1 MMMIECRE
9 ILAAVPDGERGCIES
24 FDCFEKIGSTSS
36 WLTSDVIPGDG
47 CCRVAIADEQM
58 AGRGRRDKPW
68 ASPKGAGLWLSLAW
82 TFEKLPERL
91 PGLTLAI
98 GVALAEAL
106 HELGADVRLKWPND
120 LIANDGKL
128 GGILTEMQTQADRQR
143 TVIVGVG
150 INVDLPQTSVERIE
164 AERAGRVTDLK
175 ACLDPL
181 PERTAL
187 AATVIGAL
195 IRSIRRFA
203 ADGLSEADLETWQ
216 RYDWLAGKRVTVRQ
230 EGRTGVSGTAWGVDT
245 DGALLIRTSGQVRRA
260 LSGTVELQDSAE
272 AHA

>member
-1 MMMIECRE
+1 MMIECRE
-9 ILAAVPDGERGCIES
+9 ILAAVPDGERACIES
-24 FDCFEKIGSTSS
+24 FDCFQKVGSTST
-36 WLTSDVIPGDG
+36 WLTNDVIPADG

-58 AGRGRRDKPW
+58 AGRGRRDNRW

-98 GVALAEAL
+98 GIALAEAL
-106 HELGADVRLKWPND
+106 HELGADVGLKWPND

-143 TVIVGVG
+143 TVVVGVG
-150 INVDLPQTSVERIE
+150 INVDLPAAFLERIE
-164 AERAGRVTDLK
+164 AERGARVTDLK
-175 ACLDPL
+175 ACLKPL

-187 AATVIGAL
+187 AALVIGAL

-203 ADGLSEADLETWQ
+203 TEGLAAELETWQ

-230 EGRTGVSGTAWGVDT
+230 DGRPGVSGTAWGIDA
-245 DGALLIRTSGQVRRA
+245 DGALLLRTSGHVQRV
-260 LSGTVELQDSAE
+260 LSGSVELQDSAE
-272 AHA
+272 ARA